1 MSIHLVTISKNLL
14 ESNFMC
20 HFCLYLSA
28 RYLEIFSFSFV
39 ISLLPSFVMGLFF
52 CQWSRQ
58 YEIYKIHQHNL
69 IPVDSFS
76 LAASISKFQR
86 INSLKYPQSRS
97 EIQNQMF
104 IKLKEL
110 YAAIQRSQNC
120 NVTNP
125 LRYFRINSIN
135 INIFSGNG

>member
-14 ESNFMC
+14 ESNFMSVMSVYT
-20 HFCLYLSA
+20 FQQD
-28 RYLEIFSFSFV
+28 LEIFSFSFV
-39 ISLLPSFVMGLFF
+39 ISLLPSFVMGFFF

-86 INSLKYPQSRS
+86 INGLKYPQSRS

-104 IKLKEL
+104 IKLKQL
-110 YAAIQRSQNC
+110 YVAIQRSQNC